1 MRKNPFQYL
10 KPVQYPKDFFGRKEE
25 IKSMYRQIL
34 SSHSVSLIGERKIGK
49 TSLLLHLAH
58 SQTLAEHKISPE
70 DTLMFYIDISS
81 CSLSKSSDVFRRFL
95 ECISEKVSGK
105 IREDTNILLEEEYIH
120 FRQFEDIIARINNS
134 NQKIV
139 FLLDEFE
146 SISMIRQGD
155 IFSRLRYLAQM
166 YDVVFV
172 ISTLRDLMSLF
183 QEDRFSTSP
192 FFNIFTKYQLKGLD
206 ENACYKLIATN
217 FERENLKI
225 DPSVINP
232 IIRFSGTNPCFLKL
246 TCFFYFEKFIDGQ
259 SAFDDNV
266 KALVQQGLEPHHKYN
281 WDHLPGNEQAALLD
295 IIKNGDTKDLFAER
309 SLERKGYI
317 AKRKDESYITSE
329 SFYDYLKDIYDSR
342 SSSLDSLETQIA
354 EVDIQHNLT
363 KNDRNALKEAK
374 SAIESQQLHSKN
386 LNAPIFS
393 LIGYLELEMRE
404 YIKNTLEMALGKIW
418 FNDALDDISKKEI
431 EKRILKEKKRRM
443 DFKVSENLLNYALL
457 ENLKD
462 IILRR
467 ENWDLCFSQYFK
479 DKKFFE
485 VKMQEII
492 DVRNRIAHYH
502 PIHFN
507 EAVTVIQ
514 NILWI
519 LTHMRS

>member
-1 MRKNPFQYL
+1 MKKNPFQYL

-58 SQTLAEHKISPE
+58 PQTLAEHEISPE

-81 CSLSKSSDVFRRFL
+81 CSFSKSSDIFRRFL

-105 IREDTNILLEEEYIH
+105 IREDTNNLLEKEYIH
-120 FRQFEDIIARINNS
+120 FRQFEDIIAKINN
-134 NQKIV
+134 NNHKIV

-155 IFSRLRYLAQM
+155 IFSKLRYLAQM

-183 QEDRFSTSP
+183 QKERFSTSP
-192 FFNIFTKYQLKGLD
+192 FFNIFTKHQLKGLD
-206 ENACYKLIATN
+206 ETACLKLITAN

-225 DPSVINP
+225 DPSVIDH
-232 IIRFSGTNPCFLKL
+232 IIRFCGTNPFFLKL
-246 TCFFYFEKFIDGQ
+246 TCYFYFEKVIDGQ
-259 SAFDDNV
+259 LAFDDTI
-266 KALVQQGLEPHHKYN
+266 KTLVQQGLEPHHRYN
-281 WDHLPGNEQAALLD
+281 WDHLPRNEQAALLD
-295 IIKNGDTKDLFAER
+295 IIKSGDTTDLFAKR

-317 AKRKDESYITSE
+317 AKRKEELYIASE
-329 SFYDYLKDIYDSR
+329 SFYSYLKDIYDSR

-354 EVDIQHNLT
+354 EVDIQYNLT
-363 KNDRNALKEAK
+363 KNDRNALKEAT
-374 SAIESQQLHSKN
+374 STIESQRLHSEN
-386 LNAPIFS
+386 LNDPIFR

-404 YIKNTLEMALGKIW
+404 YIKNTLEMALGKVW

-431 EKRILKEKKRRM
+431 KKRIEKEEKRRM
-443 DFKVSENLLNYALL
+443 DFKVSGNRLNYALL

-467 ENWDLCFSQYFK
+467 ENWDLCFSQYFE

-502 PIHFN
+502 PIHVD
-507 EAVTVIQ
+507 EAVIAIQ
-514 NILWI
+514 HILWI
-519 LTHMRS
+519 LTHMRE